1 MEPILSTGTSCLLT
15 KINKEREDRIK
26 IIRKTSV
33 SIYYHN
39 TMFNTSLFF
48 TEISKRP
55 KQNMEHQLVNRYE
68 QICRDMLITYI
79 RNLQAKFTAIELQ
92 QKTTFS
98 RNFVLFFGLVF
109 VQLIWKWLK
118 MR

>member
-1 MEPILSTGTSCLLT
+1 MEPSLSTGTSCLLT
-15 KINKEREDRIK
+15 KINKERDDRIK

-92 QKTTFS
+92 QKNTFS
-98 RNFVLFFGLVF
+98 SNFVLFFGLVF
-109 VQLIWKWLK
+109 VQLVWKWLK

>member
-48 TEISKRP
+48 TEISKRL

-68 QICRDMLITYI
+68 QTDMLITYI

-92 QKTTFS
+92 QKNTFS
-98 RNFVLFFGLVF
+98 SNFVLFFGLVF
-109 VQLIWKWLK
+109 VQ
-118 MR
+118 

>member
-1 MEPILSTGTSCLLT
+1 
-15 KINKEREDRIK
+15 
-26 IIRKTSV
+26 
-33 SIYYHN
+33 
-39 TMFNTSLFF
+39 MFNTSLFF

-92 QKTTFS
+92 QKNTFS
-98 RNFVLFFGLVF
+98 SNFVLFFGLVF
-109 VQLIWKWLK
+109 VQLVWKWLK